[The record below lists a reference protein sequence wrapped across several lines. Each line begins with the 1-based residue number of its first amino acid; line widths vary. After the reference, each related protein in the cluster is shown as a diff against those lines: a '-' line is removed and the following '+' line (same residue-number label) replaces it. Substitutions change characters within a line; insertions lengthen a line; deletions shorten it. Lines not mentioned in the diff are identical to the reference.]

1 MFTGVYAGLPRH
13 LEEQMK
19 YAVAMGEGTKFEGAF
34 PL

>member
-1 MFTGVYAGLPRH
+1 MPRH
-13 LEEQMK
+13 IEEQMR

>member
-1 MFTGVYAGLPRH
+1 MFADVYAEMPRH
-13 LEEQMK
+13 LAEQMK